1 MADTNTSPKGPEIRP
16 RRARFRKFV
25 TWTFLT
31 LRVLGVIAAVDA
43 VMPNRTATGAVAWSL
58 SLVTIPAV
66 ADTLDP
72 SKNS

>member
-1 MADTNTSPKGPEIRP
+1 MADTDTSPKSQEAKP

-31 LRVLGVIAAVDA
+31 LRVLGVISVVDA
-43 VMPNRTATGAVAWSL
+43 VMSNRTATAAVAGSL

-66 ADTLDP
+66 ALP
-72 SKNS
+72 APIL